1 MYDGSGQPVAAQVTY
16 RNARTT
22 VKQDCL
28 PAKAVPR
35 ALLTT
40 RQDEWTRGRE
50 GRQDKTSQD
59 GDLTQTCV
67 LSCRFR
73 QAIAAATRTHS
84 SRRGRGNG
92 EPVRD
97 HRRGFSGRLGATG
110 SGASDDGRRSSLAL
124 LPLSLFAPRLSSL
137 VSRPSTRSLLLLCR
151 RSRRRRRRRSYRDQV
166 QSRFAAV
173 GLSSCLVVVV
183 VDDDVDVAHSARRQ
197 LEQLDPRSDS
207 LSQREPRREERARG
221 GGGGRERE
229 KNLPLSLQNTCT
241 TFFASLLTQ
250 QVGTRRRRQRRR
262 RV

>member
-124 LPLSLFAPRLSSL
+124 LPLSSLL
-137 VSRPSTRSLLLLCR
+137 VSRLASVHPIPAVALPPQSSPSPPPLLPRSSAVSLRCR
-151 RSRRRRRRRSYRDQV
+151 RLIVLPCRRCRRRRRRRRAQRT
-166 QSRFAAV
+166 QAARATRSTIRV
-173 GLSSCLVVVV
+173 S
-183 VDDDVDVAHSARRQ
+183 VAARAATRG
-197 LEQLDPRSDS
+197 ESER
-207 LSQREPRREERARG
+207 RRRREG
-221 GGGGRERE
+221 KG